1 MLTDL
6 CQELKNWF
14 DRNKPKFFGKF
25 AIHDNQVFYINYAN
39 EEIPLSEL
47 GLAEN
52 QYFRIIGSVFN
63 DGVIK
68 YDTAT
73 LETLTEETFNGAVWL
88 MAIPPAVIVLDRR
101 IEDWQTKYGDA
112 SLSPFTS
119 ESFGGYSYSKGSSS
133 SGNGGN
139 ANSWQ
144 AVFKDELNRWRKI

>member
-14 DRNKPKFFGKF
+14 DRDKPKFFGKF
-25 AIHDNQVFYINYAN
+25 TVHDNQVFYVNYAD

-68 YDTAT
+68 YDTST
-73 LETLTEETFNGAVWL
+73 LGTLTEETFNGAVWF

-101 IEDWQTKYGDA
+101 IEDWKTKYGDDA
-112 SLSPFTS
+112 LSPYTS
-119 ESFGGYSYSKGSSS
+119 ESFGGYSYSKSSSS
-133 SGNGGN
+133 SGAGSNPNGWR
-139 ANSWQ
+139 AM
-144 AVFKDELNRWRKI
+144 FKDELNKWRKI